1 MRALTGLLGA
11 WAIALAFAGQPAEVA
26 VAVAVGLLAV
36 AVAGHLAG
44 ALRAIPERPV
54 GWTAAPVRSRAAVPR
69 YVDPDA
75 AGRPRPRRRSPGCRS
90 GITSPTG

>member
-1 MRALTGLLGA
+1 MGLLGA

-26 VAVAVGLLAV
+26 LAVAVGLLAV

-44 ALRAIPERPV
+44 ALRAIPRRPV
-54 GWTAAPVRSRAAVPR
+54 GRAAAPVRARVGVPR

-75 AGRPRPRRRSPGCRS
+75 AGRPRPRAPS
-90 GITSPTG
+90 GYPATV

>member
-1 MRALTGLLGA
+1 MRALMGLLGA

-26 VAVAVGLLAV
+26 LAVAVGLLAV

-44 ALRAIPERPV
+44 ASRAVPGRPV
-54 GWTAAPVRSRAAVPR
+54 GWAAAPVRARAAVPR

-75 AGRPRPRRRSPGCRS
+75 AGRPRPRAPS
-90 GITSPTG
+90 GYPSAA